1 MTDILCPTCGRPNS
15 ENHSSCDF
23 CGGPLGEEDI
33 TSAQNSSL
41 RDDLFSNENPNE
53 PLEPKEPMD
62 EASRLDSL
70 FSPDPLPPDSQ
81 KEPGDQ
87 PPESLNDI
95 SRLDDLIPAPE
106 STEVLP
112 EEEIQTG
119 ESLDDSSLLDDIFGS
134 DDPLQEPKP
143 QNNFPTDDL
152 FPDDISAPELPSQD
166 PLPDSASEDD
176 QLQEK
181 SSTETPGEDWDF
193 LTEPSSS
200 SGLPQENSPAEE
212 SQGDWGFL
220 TPDPSSDD
228 NLSPEKI
235 SAEKPLGDWDFL
247 TPDPSSKEAQSQ
259 DLDDPIPD
267 FGSPGFS
274 DDSDWLDMLQDPET
288 REELASETSSD
299 IKKKKPHT
307 GWLDKIKRLDKSTE
321 HVDEDSSFPDWLSVS
336 EKPAAEPEPEPE
348 PETTPQPV
356 PEIQPGPASPDLPAW
371 LQLDGDDESLNEFLR
386 RKDLTN
392 KEYKPKINKEPTGEL
407 VTLEDDD
414 EPAAD
419 LSDSQQIKFPSWAG
433 DESKKEDVPEDLQ
446 FLAGYDPDSPP
457 PDGVDALQIEE
468 EEYFDD
474 LFNEELPDWLT
485 SASSEEVIKTTGE
498 ALSQGDLPGWVEA
511 MRPAVESSDL
521 AEEEDY
527 IENYGP
533 LAGIPSVLP
542 AEAEIALDLEKDAKK
557 PLDLITSKT
566 NQEYVNLLKKLIG
579 EENKAKTILRPAPVQ
594 TQRILRWLI
603 AIIMLVTTAGTVIFG
618 GNIETEPPTQAQI
631 QNTGYGALYDQI
643 EKLYDSQPVLIAFD
657 YQPAAA
663 GELHAAAAGVVDH
676 LMEQGTYLSF
686 VSTQPTGPALAEN
699 FLETTQEAHRY
710 RHTQQY
716 INLGYLPGE
725 SAGLLS
731 FVIAPKKIIPL
742 AFDGSNAWGSP
753 PLVNVDSI
761 NDFEMILVITDDP
774 DTAKIWIEQVGTIL
788 DDTPLTMVVS
798 AQVEPLIQPY
808 FRSSPQ
814 LLSGYVSGIIDSMNY
829 EQILGRPNLANETW
843 LPFNLGIF
851 IAVGTIFIGGLA
863 NGVLSIFSR
872 HRSKLIGDT
881 K

>member
-23 CGGPLGEEDI
+23 CGGPLGSEDI
-33 TSAQNSSL
+33 TSVQNSSL

-53 PLEPKEPMD
+53 PLEPRESMD

-70 FSPDPLPPDSQ
+70 FSPDPPPLDSQ

-87 PPESLNDI
+87 PPESLNDV

-106 STEVLP
+106 STEALP

-119 ESLDDSSLLDDIFGS
+119 ESLDDSSLRDDILGS

-143 QNNFPTDDL
+143 QNRFPLDNL

-166 PLPDSASEDD
+166 PLPDSPPEDD

-181 SSTETPGEDWDF
+181 SSMETPGEDWDF

-212 SQGDWGFL
+212 PQ
-220 TPDPSSDD
+220 
-228 NLSPEKI
+228 
-235 SAEKPLGDWDFL
+235 GDWDFL
-247 TPDPSSKEAQSQ
+247 TPDPSSEETPPQ

-274 DDSDWLDMLQDPET
+274 EDSGWLDMLQDPET

-299 IKKKKPHT
+299 IKKEKNQT
-307 GWLDKIKRLDKSTE
+307 DWLDKIKRLDKSTE

-336 EKPAAEPEPEPE
+336 EKPAEEPEPEPT
-348 PETTPQPV
+348 PEPV
-356 PEIQPGPASPDLPAW
+356 PEIQPEPASSDLPAW
-371 LQLDGDDESLNEFLR
+371 LQMDGDDESLNEFLR

-392 KEYKPKINKEPTGEL
+392 EEYKPKINKEPTGEL

-419 LSDSQQIKFPSWAG
+419 LSDSQHIKFPSWAG
-433 DESKKEDVPEDLQ
+433 NESKKEEIPEDLQ

-485 SASSEEVIKTTGE
+485 SASSEGVIKPTSE

-511 MRPAVESSDL
+511 MRPVVESSDL

-527 IENYGP
+527 MENYGP

-542 AEAEIALDLEKDAKK
+542 AEAEIALDLEKAAKK
-557 PLDLITSKT
+557 PLDLITSKS

-594 TQRILRWLI
+594 TQRVLRWLI

-710 RHTQQY
+710 QHTQQY

-774 DTAKIWIEQVGTIL
+774 DIAKIWIEQVGTIL

-814 LLSGYVSGIIDSMNY
+814 LLSGYVSGIIDSMIY
-829 EQILGRPNLANETW
+829 EQILGRPNLATETW
-843 LPFNLGIF
+843 LPFNLGIV